1 MIYLDSFR
9 SIFILIIWLIY
20 KRMDRDHKKTPAKSA
35 KSTKNKGKSR
45 KIIYGVQRDIG
56 DDSLS
61 RVGWTKRPLSARG
74 AGGVQRNMWTTSD
87 NSAVQRALNAGLI
100 TRDEVKKYKDSL
112 DTMRGDMFDAL
123 DDINS
128 DSDLSFGELKLGGTR
143 RRKSR
148 KSRKSH
154 RPKKSRRS
162 RRSRRSR
169 K

>member
-1 MIYLDSFR
+1 
-9 SIFILIIWLIY
+9 
-20 KRMDRDHKKTPAKSA
+20 MDRDGKKPTKSA
-35 KSTKNKGKSR
+35 RYTTKNKGKSR
-45 KIIYGVQRDIG
+45 KIIYGVQRDAD

-61 RVGWTKRPLSARG
+61 RVGWTKRTLSARA

-123 DDINS
+123 DDIDS
-128 DSDLSFGELKLGGTR
+128 DSDLSFGELKLGGAR
-143 RRKSR
+143 RRKSSRKSR
-148 KSRKSH
+148 KSR
-154 RPKKSRRS
+154 RPKKTRKSRKSRRS
-162 RRSRRSR
+162 R

>member
-1 MIYLDSFR
+1 
-9 SIFILIIWLIY
+9 
-20 KRMDRDHKKTPAKSA
+20 MDRDYKKTPAKSA
-35 KSTKNKGKSR
+35 KSTKNKSKSR
-45 KIIYGVQRDIG
+45 KIIYGVQRDAG

-61 RVGWTKRPLSARG
+61 RLGWSKRTLSARA
-74 AGGVQRNMWTTSD
+74 AGGVQKNMWTTSD
-87 NSAVQRALNAGLI
+87 NGAVQRALNAGLI

-112 DTMRGDMFDAL
+112 DTMSSDMFGAL
-123 DDINS
+123 DDIDS
-128 DSDLSFGELKLGGTR
+128 DSDLSIGDLKLGGAR